1 MATLKSTTANPAIAP
16 MMTDSTRKNCS
27 SRNDK
32 SADPVSIRCKDD
44 QYFRRT
50 GLVPLLGRF
59 PTGFIY
65 WFPQR

>member
-1 MATLKSTTANPAIAP
+1 

-32 SADPVSIRCKDD
+32 SAEPVSIRRKDD

-50 GLVPLLGRF
+50 GLVPLAVRF